1 MDRQAQPVSGAMGH
15 GDGIS
20 RLVLAGEP
28 KGKPMGVQRVNG
40 GLVDGGSFH
49 ARSQGFHRGFLGR
62 HHRSVHALNL
72 I

>member
-1 MDRQAQPVSGAMGH
+1 
-15 GDGIS
+15 
-20 RLVLAGEP
+20 
-28 KGKPMGVQRVNG
+28 MGVQRVNG

-49 ARSQGFHRGFLGR
+49 ARSQGVHRGFLGR